1 MKKSKLL
8 LVSWI
13 LTGVYVVYLVTYF
26 ASILNNTAGAE
37 QVGAGLAGV
46 IVFPH
51 ALLTFLGLIFNFFG
65 WSMNKRGF
73 ALTGAILYSVAMLL
87 FPIYFFFILVQTI
100 LSFIAYAKMKPTIPS
115 VQSV

>member
-13 LTGVYVVYLVTYF
+13 LSGIYVIYLVSYF
-26 ASILNNTAGAE
+26 ASIFSNSSGSE
-37 QVGAGLAGV
+37 QIGVGIAGV
-46 IVFPH
+46 IIFPH
-51 ALLTFLGLIFNFFG
+51 ALLAFLGLVFNFFG

-87 FPIYFFFILVQTI
+87 FPIYFFFILIQTI
-100 LSFIAYAKMKPTIPS
+100 LSYIAYAKMKPKAHNVVT
-115 VQSV
+115 V